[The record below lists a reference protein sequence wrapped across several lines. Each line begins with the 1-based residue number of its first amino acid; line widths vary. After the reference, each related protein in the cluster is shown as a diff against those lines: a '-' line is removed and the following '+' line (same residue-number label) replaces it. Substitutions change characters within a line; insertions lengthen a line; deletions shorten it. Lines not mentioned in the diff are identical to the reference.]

1 MKAYTSDI
9 MLFDVHDAI
18 GKHILELYPDRKPE
32 ESTILNALKGLPTLG
47 KETIQTAFNGET
59 CVFFEHT
66 IPIKIRDKI
75 VGAVSFAKYAVSF
88 KRELSV
94 KSPNDF
100 QKPFYCLED
109 IIGDSLLIRQLKN
122 QIASVTKTNSSV
134 LIYGETGTGK
144 ELVAQSIHSGGE
156 RRNSIFLSQN
166 CSAIPLSLLEGLLF
180 GTVKGSFTGAE
191 DKAGIFEIAN
201 GGTIFLD
208 EINSM
213 DMSMQAKILK
223 VIEEKKVTRLGSNKA
238 IPVDV
243 RIISA
248 MNEDPLNCVRQGRMR
263 SDLYY
268 RIGTVLLRVPPLKE
282 RPDDIPVLVN
292 YYIDHYNKE
301 MGKSIKG
308 VTDEVALS
316 LRSYDWPGNV
326 RELRNA
332 IEAAFN
338 FETEDYITYDHLPPL
353 MPCSQSPISF
363 GGSPG
368 SNIQIP
374 LVRTGQTLTQMV
386 DSYEKRCIEN
396 EVSLASSL
404 NELASNLGI
413 SRQSLSYKLK
423 KHNIVLPK

>member
-1 MKAYTSDI
+1 MC
-9 MLFDVHDAI
+9 L
-18 GKHILELYPDRKPE
+18 
-32 ESTILNALKGLPTLG
+32 
-47 KETIQTAFNGET
+47 
-59 CVFFEHT
+59 FEHT
-66 IPIKIRDKI
+66 IPIKIRGEI

-223 VIEEKKVTRLGSNKA
+223 VIEKK
-238 IPVDV
+238 
-243 RIISA
+243 
-248 MNEDPLNCVRQGRMR
+248 
-263 SDLYY
+263 
-268 RIGTVLLRVPPLKE
+268 
-282 RPDDIPVLVN
+282 
-292 YYIDHYNKE
+292 
-301 MGKSIKG
+301 
-308 VTDEVALS
+308 
-316 LRSYDWPGNV
+316 
-326 RELRNA
+326 
-332 IEAAFN
+332 
-338 FETEDYITYDHLPPL
+338 
-353 MPCSQSPISF
+353 
-363 GGSPG
+363 
-368 SNIQIP
+368 
-374 LVRTGQTLTQMV
+374 
-386 DSYEKRCIEN
+386 
-396 EVSLASSL
+396 
-404 NELASNLGI
+404 
-413 SRQSLSYKLK
+413 SYK
-423 KHNIVLPK
+423 VRV